1 MLFKCPTNFC
11 VNLCSHSSHIL
22 PFESQLVQMLRY
34 FCQQLVTTILV
45 VALKSLLGCQILR
58 SFYLQLSPILQN
70 DVMKVAAVIHLE
82 KKSNWPLCVAAE
94 VADLCDV
101 IVAVHRG
108 GRGHFLRHAF
118 LSA

>member
-22 PFESQLVQMLRY
+22 PFESQFVQMLRY

-82 KKSNWPLCVAAE
+82 KNQTGRFVLQLRSQISAMLSLQCIGKV
-94 VADLCDV
+94 
-101 IVAVHRG
+101 G
-108 GRGHFLRHAF
+108 GT
-118 LSA
+118 S